1 MVLSDGALALM
12 ELTGAV
18 TAYQGL
24 RSTLTGSWTSLAR
37 QRGRR
42 LPLTHAIP
50 AGPPETRRAGSC
62 PRRGR
67 RQVLAAAV
75 AGLELGA

>member
-12 ELTGAV
+12 ELTGGV

-50 AGPPETRRAGSC
+50 AGDPPCGFMPEA
-62 PRRGR
+62 GR